1 MFVPGGWWHVVLNLD
16 DTIAITQNY
25 CGRVNF
31 PVVWKK
37 TVKGRPKLSK
47 KWYTA
52 MKVRTDIATLNLT
65 SEIHILYNNK
75 IQAKLGSRIESF
87 CMKFQIKFSLV
98 GGEGGH

>member
-52 MKVRTDIATLNLT
+52 MKVGTSYGLMEKAKQCHIPTLIISHT
-65 SEIHILYNNK
+65 FRWK
-75 IQAKLGSRIESF
+75 
-87 CMKFQIKFSLV
+87 
-98 GGEGGH
+98 GEK